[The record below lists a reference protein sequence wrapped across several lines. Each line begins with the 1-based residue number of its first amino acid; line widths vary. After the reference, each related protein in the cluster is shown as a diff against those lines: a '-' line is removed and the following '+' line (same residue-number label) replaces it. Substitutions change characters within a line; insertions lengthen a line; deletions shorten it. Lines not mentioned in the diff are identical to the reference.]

1 MNASFPKVD
10 IWQAGVFSSPENIKK
25 MRGSILFKHGF
36 FISVWVHLSEKLMLI
51 LEKILYLKLQG
62 LNFD

>member
-10 IWQAGVFSSPENIKK
+10 IWQAGVFSSPEKIKK
-25 MRGSILFKHGF
+25 LKGAILFKHSF
-36 FISVWVHLSEKLMLI
+36 FISVWVPLSEELMLI
-51 LEKILYLKLQG
+51 LEKNFYLKLQG